1 MEVCKMRGIRTCQL
15 RTGHPE
21 TQIALDRIKEQ
32 NIERYAH
39 LVDEHLPV
47 FEEDEPKRPAKFKA
61 KSV

>member
-1 MEVCKMRGIRTCQL
+1 MRGIRTCQL
-15 RTGHPE
+15 RTGYPE
-21 TQIALDRIKEQ
+21 SQADTSLTKEQ

-47 FEEDEPKRPAKFKA
+47 FEEDEPKPVIRFNR